1 MDIAKLENRPIHDE
15 VTVNG
20 VKLTDKQADIMAE
33 LIHGALEFGMQT
45 ETYTIDELK
54 IKKEEQE
61 NLLVE
66 LEGYLC

>member
-15 VTVNG
+15 VMVNG
-20 VKLTDKQADIMAE
+20 VRLTDKQADIMAE
-33 LIHGALEFGMQT
+33 LIRGAMEFGMQT

-61 NLLVE
+61 KLLVE